1 MKNKKIVIAGGSG
14 FIGQALVAYFS
25 KYNNVIVLSRNAG
38 EVNNAYSQSMLTNAI
53 TNVYWDGKTLGN
65 WCKVIDGS
73 DVVINLCG
81 KSVNCRYTKANKQ
94 AIFDSRTT
102 PTKAIGEAIRL
113 CKQPPTL
120 WLNAASA
127 TIYRN
132 ATDKPQDEFVGE
144 IENDFSVQ
152 VCKKWEAS
160 FFEQETAFTRKVA
173 LRTAITLGNGGVMIP
188 YFNLLKFG
196 LGGKQGSGKQ
206 MYSWV
211 HIDDVCG
218 IIDFVYNH
226 TNVEG
231 MINVSSPNPVTN
243 NTFMQ
248 VLRQQT
254 NTNIGLPAF
263 TWMLKIGAALIG
275 TETELI
281 LKSRWVLPTK
291 LLNYGYQFKY
301 PHLEQA
307 VNAIVKNVPKKQY
320 ALF

>member
-14 FIGQALVAYFS
+14 FIGQALIAYFS
-25 KYNNVIVLSRNAG
+25 KNNNVIVLSRNIG
-38 EVNNAYSQSMLTNAI
+38 EVNNSYNQNKLTNTI
-53 TNVYWDGKTLGN
+53 TTVHWDGKTLGN

-73 DVVINLCG
+73 DVIINLCG
-81 KSVNCRYTKANKQ
+81 KSVNCRYTTANKR
-94 AIFDSRTT
+94 AIFDSRIL
-102 PTKAIGEAIRL
+102 PTKAIGEAINL
-113 CKQPPTL
+113 CKNPPTL

-127 TIYRN
+127 TIYRH
-132 ATDKPQDEFVGE
+132 ATDKPQDEFVGN
-144 IENDFSVQ
+144 IQNDFSVQ

-160 FFEQETAFTRKVA
+160 FFEQETPFTRKVV

-211 HIDDVCG
+211 HIDDVCA
-218 IIDFVYNH
+218 IIDYVYHH

-231 MINVSSPNPVTN
+231 VVNVSSPNPVTN
-243 NTFMQ
+243 NIFMQ

-263 TWMLKIGAALIG
+263 TWMLKIGAAIIG
-275 TETELI
+275 TEKELL

-291 LLNYGYQFKY
+291 LLNDGYQFKY

-307 VNAIVKNVPKKQY
+307 VKAIVKNVPKKQY
-320 ALF
+320 ALL

>member
-1 MKNKKIVIAGGSG
+1 MKNKKIVIAGGTG
-14 FIGQALVAYFS
+14 FIGQALIEHFS
-25 KYNNVIVLSRNAG
+25 KDNEVLILSRNVD
-38 EVNNAYSQSMLTNAI
+38 EVNNTYSKTSSINIVAKVL
-53 TNVYWDGKTLGN
+53 WDGKNLGN

-81 KSVNCRYTKANKQ
+81 KSVNCRYTTANKQ
-94 AIFDSRTT
+94 AIFDSRTI
-102 PTKAIGEAIRL
+102 PTKAIGQAIQLSER
-113 CKQPPTL
+113 PPSL
-120 WLNAASA
+120 WINAASA
-127 TIYRN
+127 TIYRH
-132 ATDKPQDEFVGE
+132 AMDKPQDEFIGE
-144 IENDFSVQ
+144 VENDFSVQ

-160 FFEQETAFTRKVA
+160 FFEQETPFTRKVA

-226 TNVEG
+226 INIEG
-231 MINVSSPNPVTN
+231 VINVSSPYPVTN
-243 NTFMQ
+243 DTFMQ

-263 TWMLKIGAALIG
+263 IWMLKIGAAIIG

-301 PHLEQA
+301 PTLGKAVEQ
-307 VNAIVKNVPKKQY
+307 IIKNTPKKRY
-320 ALF
+320 TFL